1 VPQSTL
7 IHILLA
13 GATGVLGRAALP
25 HLTQHKVYG
34 LTRSPEK
41 LQPLRDLGAQPVLC
55 DIYDYETLLRLTQ
68 RFRPRIV
75 ANFLTALSDGS
86 AEANNRVRREGGAN
100 LLNAAE
106 AAGANRLVVESV
118 AFPLDGDAAE
128 AVSEL
133 EQSARD
139 FAGESVILRFGRLWG
154 PGTYYRAP
162 PQPPTIHVDEAGVS
176 AARLLVQAPP
186 GTYVVSEGA
195 ARDRREIRRE
205 GPSL

>member
-1 VPQSTL
+1 MR
-7 IHILLA
+7 ILLA

-25 HLTQHKVYG
+25 HLTQHEVYG

-55 DIYDYETLLRLTQ
+55 DVYDYETLLRVTQ

-86 AEANNRVRREGGAN
+86 AEANSRVRREGGAN
-100 LLNAAE
+100 LLNAAK
-106 AAGANRLVVESV
+106 AAGASRLVVESV
-118 AFPLDGDAAE
+118 AFRLDGDAAE

-133 EQSARD
+133 EKSARE

-162 PQPPTIHVDEAGVS
+162 PQPPTIHIDVAGAR

-186 GTYVVSEGA
+186 GTYFVTETTAHDQG
-195 ARDRREIRRE
+195 
-205 GPSL
+205 